1 MTAAATATARLGLRL
16 ATHDKA
22 RVARAAALRGVPVSS
37 FVRDAVLRE
46 ADTAIASSEIV
57 TLSTE
62 ESRRFLR
69 ALDAPFQPNARLAK
83 AMALASKVK
92 RV

>member
-1 MTAAATATARLGLRL
+1 MTAATATARLDLRL
-16 ATHDKA
+16 VAHDKA
-22 RVARAAALRGVPVSS
+22 RIARAAALRGVPVSS

-57 TLSTE
+57 TLSAE

-69 ALDAPFQPNARLAK
+69 ALDAPFQPNARLAE
-83 AMALASKVK
+83 AMALASQVK
-92 RV
+92 RL